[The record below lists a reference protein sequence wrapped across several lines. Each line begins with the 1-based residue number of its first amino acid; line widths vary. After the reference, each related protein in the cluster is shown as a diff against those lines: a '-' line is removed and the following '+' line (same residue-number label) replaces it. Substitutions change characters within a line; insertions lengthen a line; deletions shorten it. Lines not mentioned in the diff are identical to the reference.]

1 MSKAPAERRRD
12 SHETTT
18 LDTRPV
24 RYGAK
29 GNSVILTVLHER
41 WGYIC
46 YWCGEDK
53 TRHEVQIDH
62 IIPESTSAARLQE
75 LKDDGTVDPDFDL
88 QRPRNLAPACR
99 PCNRDKSNEE
109 FLEHPK
115 VLGKLRRAL
124 KFEPDIDR
132 LVRSF
137 FTANK
142 MAKSMLAVRS
152 ADPNDPAAAAA
163 FIQHGPAI
171 VQTIA
176 QIDPAMADYR
186 TTTVIQGDYGD
197 IHLLLNSRGRTTV
210 TIIEELCL
218 TPMSEAVEHL
228 VDAVISRIDDEV
240 RFSLAQDDSDDVS
253 SASIHFLDLEITNFD
268 FEGTGAVSVVA
279 QGTFDVAFS
288 AIVVQNNQ
296 WGDGL
301 VDRQGDGDAS
311 GRILVE
317 LNWNRGA
324 VGAPSNVYAKV
335 RDWNPRV
342 GWA

>member
-1 MSKAPAERRRD
+1 M
-12 SHETTT
+12 
-18 LDTRPV
+18 
-24 RYGAK
+24 
-29 GNSVILTVLHER
+29 
-41 WGYIC
+41 
-46 YWCGEDK
+46 
-53 TRHEVQIDH
+53 QIDH
-62 IIPESTSAARLQE
+62 IIPESISAARLQE
-75 LKDDGTVDPDFDL
+75 LKDIGTVDSDFDL

-99 PCNRDKSNEE
+99 PCNRDKSNGD

-115 VLGKLRRAL
+115 VLGRLRRAL

-132 LVRSF
+132 LVRNF

-142 MAKSMLAVRS
+142 MAKSMLTVRS

-163 FIQHGPAI
+163 FAQHGPAI
-171 VQTIA
+171 VQAVA

-186 TTTVIQGDYGD
+186 TTAVVQGEYGET
-197 IHLLLNSRGRTTV
+197 HLLLNSRGRTAV

-228 VDAVISRIDDEV
+228 VDTLVSRIDDQV

-253 SASIHFLDLEITNFD
+253 PASIHFLDLEITNFD

-279 QGTFDVAFS
+279 QGTFDVTFS

-311 GRILVE
+311 GSLWVE
-317 LNWNRGA
+317 LNWNRDA
-324 VGAPSNVYAKV
+324 VGAPSDVYAEIH
-335 RDWNPRV
+335 DWNPRV
-342 GWA
+342 GWT